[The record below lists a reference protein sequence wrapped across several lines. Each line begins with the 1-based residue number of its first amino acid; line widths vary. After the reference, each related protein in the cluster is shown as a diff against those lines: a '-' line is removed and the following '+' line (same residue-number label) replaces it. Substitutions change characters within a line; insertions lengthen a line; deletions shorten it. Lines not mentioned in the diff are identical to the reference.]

1 MDTELEKLNNMFYGS
16 YLILPGQFQ
25 MLDKQI
31 VTLTKESLRIL
42 VRGGSRDTVY
52 NFSVNE
58 IQQMYYK
65 GLPLKA
71 IRIRVDSMSSVNA
84 EGPNNLTNLFTMALG
99 MKTPTT
105 LYISYDTKTDI
116 FTLKN
121 SQYSTIFIMRKTSSN
136 QPR

>member
-16 YLILPGQFQ
+16 YLIIPGQFQ

-31 VTLTKESLRIL
+31 VSLTKDSLRI
-42 VRGGSRDTVY
+42 VVNGSRNTIY
-52 NFSVNE
+52 NYSVNQ

-71 IRIRVDSMSSVNA
+71 ISIRVDSLSSINA

-99 MKTPTT
+99 MKAPTT
-105 LYISYDTKTDI
+105 LYISYDTKTGL

-121 SQYSTIFIMRKTSSN
+121 SQYSTILIMRKTSS
-136 QPR
+136 